1 VRRRVLTVGTTDIYL
16 HLGTVLFAAY
26 AILTG
31 NWQSFAVS
39 MLSITLHEG
48 AHAAMASLFGHPP
61 GELEL
66 TPLGAV
72 MRMEEEE
79 KLPVW
84 KRTAMIAAG
93 PLMTLLL
100 CFLAL
105 HGTVAGMLPVESGRR
120 LFSANAAI
128 LAVNLL
134 PALPLDGGRL
144 LALLLTCFLR
154 PEQQRTVMRAAGTAL
169 GVAVIG
175 GSVWLAWQF
184 GRWNWSLAAV
194 GCFLLYSSALATTT
208 AAMAELRML
217 MDRKISLE
225 VHGQMPIKWRMLL
238 SDQRVCRA
246 IRLLDPRAV
255 TCFMLTERGSMKQFG
270 WLTEQEVISTYLAQ
284 PEVTC
289 GEVWQQ
295 MRQNNTKQK

>member
-1 VRRRVLTVGTTDIYL
+1 MTIGATDIYL

-26 AILTG
+26 ALLAG
-31 NWQSFAVS
+31 SWQTFVVS

-48 AHAAMASLFGHPP
+48 AHAAVAAFMGHPP

-79 KLPVW
+79 RFPTW
-84 KRTAMIAAG
+84 KRAGVIAAG

-105 HGTVAGMLPVESGRR
+105 HGTSAGLVPSAFGRQ
-120 LFSANAAI
+120 LFAANMAI

-144 LALLLTCFLR
+144 LALLLSCFLR
-154 PEQQRTVMRAAGTAL
+154 PEQLRTVMRAAGTAL

-184 GRWNWSLAAV
+184 GSWNWSLAAV

-217 MDRKISLE
+217 MDRKITLE
-225 VHGQMPIKWRMLL
+225 AHGQMPIKWRMIQ

-246 IRLLDPRAV
+246 IRLLEPRAV

-270 WLTEQEVISTYLAQ
+270 WLTEQEMISTYLAQ